1 MAPVAQVTFYFNVKS
16 REQALCQLVGKA
28 MTQKL
33 TINVLAES
41 ESAAYALDRLLW
53 ELPQTGFI
61 PHCAADHPD
70 AARTPVIVDYRVEKM
85 PVRDALF
92 NWTDGV
98 PAGLDRYARVIE
110 IVDQS
115 DEARAAART
124 RWRAYQA
131 HGITP
136 DSIDLL
142 ELAARP

>member
-1 MAPVAQVTFYFNVKS
+1 MAQVTFYFNVRS

-28 MTQKL
+28 MAQKL
-33 TINVLAES
+33 SISVLAAS

-53 ELPQTGFI
+53 ELPQTGFL

-70 AARTPVIVDYRVEKM
+70 AGRTPILVDHRVELM
-85 PVRDALF
+85 PARDALF

-98 PAGLDRYARVIE
+98 PGGLAQYTRVIE

-115 DEARAAART
+115 DEARSAARA
-124 RWRAYQA
+124 RWRAYLA

-136 DSIDLL
+136 EGIDLL
-142 ELAARP
+142 ELAAQR